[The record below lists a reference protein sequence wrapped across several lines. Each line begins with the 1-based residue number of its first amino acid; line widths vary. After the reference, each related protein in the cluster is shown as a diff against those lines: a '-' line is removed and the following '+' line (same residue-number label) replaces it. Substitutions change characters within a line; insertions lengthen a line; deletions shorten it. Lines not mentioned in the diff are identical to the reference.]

1 MCHKHLQAL
10 QAAMGWINVQVHIF
24 LREDQPALPPTPTT
38 PVSPVVKFKEEN
50 ENSAQLEERVKQLE
64 KRLQESEAKA
74 ATLQVKF
81 EEKSNKLVQQIQAAQ
96 SPRQLPAASS
106 SSSSSRSSSEEDAPP
121 PPTSGGVQSESK
133 TKLLQFVQWREQRRA
148 SPRSFVHA
156 DPLCL
161 QFTLPLS
168 FPKRMR
174 FPFVVLVVLG

>member
-121 PPTSGGVQSESK
+121 PPPAAASSLRARPSSSSSSSGESSEEP
-133 TKLLQFVQWREQRRA
+133 V
-148 SPRSFVHA
+148 PG
-156 DPLCL
+156 
-161 QFTLPLS
+161 PLS
-168 FPKRMR
+168 TRI
-174 FPFVVLVVLG
+174 PFVFNLPYLCPSPSA